1 MGVWEILLIIACV
14 AIVVGVIVSRV
25 IAKKKGKSS
34 CDCGCSS
41 CDACRYCAEAKEKK
55 NEK

>member
-41 CDACRYCAEAKEKK
+41 CAACRCCAEAKEKK

>member
-14 AIVVGVIVSRV
+14 AIVVGVIVSRI

-41 CDACRYCAEAKEKK
+41 CAACRYCAEAKEKK